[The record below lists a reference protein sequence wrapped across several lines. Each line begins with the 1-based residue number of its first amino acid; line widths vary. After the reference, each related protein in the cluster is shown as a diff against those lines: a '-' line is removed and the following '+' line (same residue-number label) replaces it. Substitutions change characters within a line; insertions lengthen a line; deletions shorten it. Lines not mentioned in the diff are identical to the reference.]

1 MGGFRAAG
9 VRFNYRGRAAF
20 VEIRLSRD
28 AGETRARERFPT
40 LSPSPLL
47 QLDYSRPKK
56 TLESF
61 AGKIRKI
68 YNGHRS
74 REIDHDLRL
83 IAPERACN
91 RHVNVVF
98 IPRVL
103 REILTPISEKPNP
116 SISSSSSRSRHQSTY
131 VNSATSRLSNTRQDD
146 DQRSVA
152 SQLIDEA
159 E

>member
-40 LSPSPLL
+40 LSPPPLL
-47 QLDYSRPKK
+47 RLDYSRPKK

-74 REIDHDLRL
+74 RERL
-83 IAPERACN
+83 ITI
-91 RHVNVVF
+91 F
-98 IPRVL
+98 D
-103 REILTPISEKPNP
+103 
-116 SISSSSSRSRHQSTY
+116 SSRL
-131 VNSATSRLSNTRQDD
+131 NEPAIATLT
-146 DQRSVA
+146 
-152 SQLIDEA
+152 
-159 E
+159 

>member
-40 LSPSPLL
+40 LSPPPLL
-47 QLDYSRPKK
+47 RLDYSRPKK

-68 YNGHRS
+68 YN
-74 REIDHDLRL
+74 DHERL
-83 IAPERACN
+83 ITI
-91 RHVNVVF
+91 F
-98 IPRVL
+98 D
-103 REILTPISEKPNP
+103 
-116 SISSSSSRSRHQSTY
+116 SSRL
-131 VNSATSRLSNTRQDD
+131 NEPAIATLT
-146 DQRSVA
+146 
-152 SQLIDEA
+152 
-159 E
+159 